1 MNSTFNFWHSSSK
14 EQSVSWTNLAAMDR
28 DYFPHPWQESD
39 WLNLA
44 TIARNYLLIFDL
56 SRGFCLWE
64 LDNFP
69 NAYLLKILVL
79 PTCRGQ
85 GVGDD
90 LMNHSVDYLSKRHF
104 VELGLE
110 VACNNQSA
118 ISLYTRHGW
127 QKQRL
132 IKSFYSDGQ
141 DAISMSLL
149 LQSDITKST

>member
-1 MNSTFNFWHSSSK
+1 
-14 EQSVSWTNLAAMDR
+14 MDR
-28 DYFPHPWQESD
+28 DYFPNPWQESD
-39 WLNLA
+39 WLNL
-44 TIARNYLLIFDL
+44 TKNGRDYLLIFDL
-56 SRGFCLWE
+56 KRGLCLWE

-90 LMNHSVDYLSKRHF
+90 LMNQSVEYLSKRHF

-118 ISLYTRHGW
+118 INLYIRHGW
-127 QKQRL
+127 HKHRL
-132 IKSFYSDGQ
+132 IKNFYSDGQ
-141 DAISMSLL
+141 DAMSMSLL
-149 LQSDITKST
+149 LQGDITKST